1 MSLPAHCDAHLY
13 TRSVLLKRNGQAGR
27 KNGRE
32 VKNFRKDTLSIL
44 YFSLILVIK
53 TFLTCLLFTTKSV
66 RPLVLTMLLMGG
78 ARTLVV

>member
-1 MSLPAHCDAHLY
+1 MGRL
-13 TRSVLLKRNGQAGR
+13 AG

-32 VKNFRKDTLSIL
+32 VKNFRKDALSIL